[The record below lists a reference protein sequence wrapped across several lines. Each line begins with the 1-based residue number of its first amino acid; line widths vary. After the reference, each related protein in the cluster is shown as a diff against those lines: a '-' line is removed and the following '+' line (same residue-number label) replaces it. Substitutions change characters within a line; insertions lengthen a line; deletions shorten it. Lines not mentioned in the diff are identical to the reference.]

1 MEKYI
6 MRWSYWLGIACVV
19 LALVLRALNAIGLHV
34 AEIATRGNSVGYHS
48 FLRGAALF
56 LGTAIATACFT
67 WFNKQST

>member
-1 MEKYI
+1 MEKHI

-19 LALVLRALNAIGLHV
+19 LALVFRVLNALGFLM
-34 AEIATRGNSVGYHS
+34 AEVSTKGNSIGYHS